1 MHSGHL
7 QLIGSRIKCHIIGPY
22 NIIANNMADDI
33 RRPKEANTPPGQMS
47 SIASSSRQEVSASSA
62 PANLHNR
69 RNYSATDNDDQPPQ
83 GFRGRRVRDT
93 MHLMQRDLQQS
104 TLDSG
109 ESNDSFHSSPLYN
122 NTNKPRR
129 TNRRTAQPLV
139 GLSDPNLER
148 KIRQRRQRQTIQNIK
163 FDHDTNKL
171 SEGGRTKKKE
181 DDGPVKAITDLLVQT
196 ALFGLDTTA
205 KLSKPTLQ
213 LTKDTLL
220 PQIFIPLFQE
230 IFEQYVP
237 IRLQTWMKVIPT
249 SFSNVGNLLW
259 DTEAG
264 QTLGQKAGKFGEVFV
279 EVTTSDA
286 ARQCWIDAT
295 IAIIKLMESLHTP
308 EVKVLLDQFA
318 VGACRF
324 VDVLS
329 SGKAKQLWF
338 DASDAVWALIKV
350 GSDPVMVTSLAEG
363 CAQVCFALE
372 HERESLKERRR
383 ARGTDVEGGND
394 SNDRLQKIYAS
405 KRRRERDQRQMGTY
419 PPGKAVIGE
428 GEGRD
433 GFTEA
438 LLDGLDGHRE
448 GEQEFEDYIYGNFED
463 DMAED
468 VGPPQRVLVPTS
480 STDNIEG
487 GGKTADAPDDNRS
500 AHDETNNHQNVGTNA
515 DCESEI
521 TTEIEDLGG
530 GGRNLI
536 DYNDVDTQSSASE
549 KSNTNRRDN
558 AELAYE
564 QDGRRVEYRTSL
576 QDEVDQFDLIPN
588 DNDGAASEMY
598 DTFDEPILQF
608 YRRMNEVLVET
619 RKQRNVDDL
628 KYTARGG
635 KTSKDDGKFE
645 SERNVPSATSI
656 DKDTSPPTAQKGLFG
671 IGKKR
676 WWKFIIIASICG
688 IAAMCMLWFALGCY
702 GFYILVIGS
711 KTQVYQH
718 SLPVM
723 NGVKQPSNVVIQIV
737 APSRQEVQCDAS
749 GANNEVGSKHNRVST
764 ISLDDWN
771 EMKLGVDKAIE
782 QTVGD
787 QKKLEHS

>member
-1 MHSGHL
+1 MVDEL
-7 QLIGSRIKCHIIGPY
+7 
-22 NIIANNMADDI
+22 
-33 RRPKEANTPPGQMS
+33 RRSKEATNTPPGQMS
-47 SIASSSRQEVSASSA
+47 SVASSSRQEVSASSA
-62 PANLHNR
+62 PVGNLHNR
-69 RNYSATDNDDQPPQ
+69 RNYAAINNNDQEQ
-83 GFRGRRVRDT
+83 GFRGRHNMRDA
-93 MHLMQRDLQQS
+93 MHLPS
-104 TLDSG
+104 TSIDG

-122 NTNKPRR
+122 NTNKTRR
-129 TNRRTAQPLV
+129 TNRRTAQPL
-139 GLSDPNLER
+139 GISDPNLEW
-148 KIRQRRQRQTIQNIK
+148 KIRQRRQRQTIMQNIK
-163 FDHDTNKL
+163 FDHHDTNKL
-171 SEGGRTKKKE
+171 SEDSTKKKKKE
-181 DDGPVKAITDLLVQT
+181 DDGPIKAITDLLVQT

-237 IRLQTWMKVIPT
+237 DRLQTWMKVIPT

-259 DTEAG
+259 DTESG
-264 QTLGQKAGKFGEVFV
+264 QTLGQKAGKLSEVFV

-329 SGKAKQLWF
+329 TGKAKQLWF
-338 DASDAVWALIKV
+338 DASEAVWALIEV

-363 CAQVCFALE
+363 CAQICFALE

-383 ARGTDVEGGND
+383 ARVSSTDVEEGGND
-394 SNDRLQKIYAS
+394 RNEQLQKIYSS

-438 LLDGLDGHRE
+438 LLNGLDGQRG
-448 GEQEFEDYIYGNFED
+448 GEQEFEDYIYGNFDD

-487 GGKTADAPDDNRS
+487 RGETTDTTGNNRT
-500 AHDETNNHQNVGTNA
+500 AHDEADNHRNIGTNA

-530 GGRNLI
+530 DGGNLI

-549 KSNTNRRDN
+549 KSNTNRREN
-558 AELAYE
+558 AKLAYE
-564 QDGRRVEYRTSL
+564 QDGRSVEYRTLL
-576 QDEVDQFDLIPN
+576 QDEVDQLDLSPN

-619 RKQRNVDDL
+619 RKQRRVDDSQ
-628 KYTARGG
+628 YTARAD
-635 KTSKDDGKFE
+635 KPSKNDGKFE
-645 SERNVPSATSI
+645 SERNVPSVTLI
-656 DKDTSPPTAQKGLFG
+656 DKDAPPPTAQKGLFG

-676 WWKFIIIASICG
+676 WWKLIIIASICG

-702 GFYILVIGS
+702 GFYILVLGS
-711 KTQVYQH
+711 KAQVYQH
-718 SLPVM
+718 PLPTM
-723 NGVKQPSNVVIQIV
+723 NGIQQPSNVVIQIV
-737 APSRQEVQCDAS
+737 APSHQEVQCDAS
-749 GANNEVGSKHNRVST
+749 GTSNENTGIST
-764 ISLDDWN
+764 ITLDDWN
-771 EMKLGVDKAIE
+771 EMKLGVDRAIQ
-782 QTVGD
+782 QTIGD
-787 QKKLEHS
+787 QNKLEQS